1 MYRRRTSRTRRTTN
15 RSHGR
20 GRILIGLA
28 MAAFALISYF
38 GSSTYNPVTGE
49 KQHIS
54 ITPNQEIAM
63 GLQAAPQMAQQH
75 GGLHPDADAQAYLDE
90 VCNRLIINSVAA
102 ETDWPFECH
111 LLADPEAINAFALPG
126 GQMFITAAL
135 FNRLETEGQLAGV
148 MGHEIGHVLAR
159 HGAQRIAKQD
169 LTQGLTGAA
178 VIAAYDPD
186 DPRGAGA
193 AQMAVLIGNLVNM
206 RYGREDELQSDRI
219 GVQMM
224 ANAGYNPLAMTGVM
238 RILGEASQGNNPP
251 EFFST
256 HPNPENRVA
265 KIETAVAE
273 VFPDG
278 VPDGL
283 TP

>member
-159 HGAQRIAKQD
+159 HGAQRIAKQE

-178 VIAAYDPD
+178 VIAAYDPN

-193 AQMAVLIGNLVNM
+193 AQVAVLIGNLVNM